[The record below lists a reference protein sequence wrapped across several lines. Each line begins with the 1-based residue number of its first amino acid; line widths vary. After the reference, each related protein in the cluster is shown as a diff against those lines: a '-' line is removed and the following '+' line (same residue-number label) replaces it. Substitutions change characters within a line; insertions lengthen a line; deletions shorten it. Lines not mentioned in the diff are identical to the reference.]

1 LADTYARN
9 ERTIVGASTALAFV
23 VVWEV
28 VVQVGRIP
36 EVLLPAPSSIG
47 VYFFSHLDLLWR
59 HTQVTLYE
67 TIIGFAL
74 ALVIGVTLSVA
85 IVWSS
90 KFEAAV
96 YPFILTAQVVP
107 KVALAPLVVV
117 YLGLELQ
124 PKIFLSFLVSF
135 FPIVVNTML
144 GLKSVRPELREL
156 LATLKANRWQILF
169 KVQLFQAVP
178 YIIAAAQVTIT
189 LAIIGAIVGEFVAA
203 RSGLGYLIATA
214 SPQLNTQL
222 IFSSVICLTIMGI
235 VLFQI
240 VTLVGRLLT
249 PWVPRQ
255 TDGGAQ
261 LASKP
266 TAV

>member
-1 LADTYARN
+1 
-9 ERTIVGASTALAFV
+9 
-23 VVWEV
+23 
-28 VVQVGRIP
+28 
-36 EVLLPAPSSIG
+36 
-47 VYFFSHLDLLWR
+47 
-59 HTQVTLYE
+59 
-67 TIIGFAL
+67 
-74 ALVIGVTLSVA
+74 
-85 IVWSS
+85 
-90 KFEAAV
+90 
-96 YPFILTAQVVP
+96 
-107 KVALAPLVVV
+107 
-117 YLGLELQ
+117 
-124 PKIFLSFLVSF
+124 VSF

-189 LAIIGAIVGEFVAA
+189 LAIIGAVVGEFVAA

-222 IFSSVICLTIMGI
+222 IFSAVICLTIMGI